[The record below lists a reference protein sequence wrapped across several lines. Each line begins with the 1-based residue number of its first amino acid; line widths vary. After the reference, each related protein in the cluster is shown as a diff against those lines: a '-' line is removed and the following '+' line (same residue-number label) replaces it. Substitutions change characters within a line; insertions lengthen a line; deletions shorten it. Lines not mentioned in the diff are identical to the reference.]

1 MKTIFSKLSAVSVW
15 LFIVIFLLSSI
26 EAIFGY
32 QMVSAKIYLN
42 SMLIVLYYGLIY
54 VIVVSLKQN
63 NKQ

>member
-15 LFIVIFLLSSI
+15 LFIVIFLLASV

-32 QMVSAKIYLN
+32 QIVSAKIYLN

-54 VIVVSLKQN
+54 VIVVSIKY
-63 NKQ
+63 KE